1 MKQHFQRWFTAVA
14 LLPFFTL
21 AAVDPLP
28 GTQIAFLPD
37 VHFHDVYGR
46 FSDQAFAG
54 AQTKDSGHLAI
65 LRTMTSQLQS
75 TRLFNEN
82 YFAFKAALDD
92 LAARKVKLVVLP
104 GDFSD
109 DGQPLHIRGLKQ
121 LLQSYQQQHG
131 MRFLL
136 TVGNHDPVN
145 PLTRPAG
152 KADFL
157 GSNFTA
163 QAIFSSGSAP
173 CLSKQPTVICSEEV
187 RELGYADLLQQ
198 LDDFGFYPLPADM
211 YWESPYSKATDQPYQ
226 YAQALQQANLEQRQ
240 YEICQQGA
248 GGTYKQPH
256 YSNCSMVP
264 DASYLVEPVP
274 GLWLLAIDANVYRP
288 QSSDGA
294 LNSKGNSNISFQG
307 SGNAGYNAMFSH
319 KPQVISWIKQV
330 VQRAKAQG
338 KTLISFSHYPM
349 VEFYQG
355 QSQQIGELLGPEH
368 GQLSRTP
375 SAQTS
380 EALAALGL
388 RLHFGGHMHLNNTA
402 VVQAT
407 NGEQLINVQS
417 PSLAAYVPAYKLLTV
432 QSAAKVK
439 VDTITLKDVP
449 GFNRFFPIY
458 QQEWQQ
464 AGPEKPWDAAILK
477 AQSYREFSE
486 GHLTELTRQRFLPQD
501 WPAELR
507 QLLLALNG
515 QQMLVLSKI
524 KHPLTLAQ
532 FQQQPQLLQS
542 LLTTK
547 AWQAAEQQLAIAAAK
562 ANIDWAALAQWRGFD
577 LALDFYRLQNA
588 GALALPDLPTGR
600 LQQYG
605 FFSAQLATAAVATS
619 KAGPV
624 KVGQAWQQQSLQ
636 HYSQQQFGR
645 MLTII
650 DAFLNYPANNDFQLD
665 LTTGELTPLAAD

>member
-1 MKQHFQRWFTAVA
+1 MKHQFQRWFTAVA
-14 LLPFFTL
+14 FLPFFTF
-21 AAVDPLP
+21 AAADPIP

-54 AQTKDSGHLAI
+54 VHTKDSGHPAV
-65 LRTMTSQLQS
+65 LRTMASQLQS

-109 DGQPLHIRGLKQ
+109 DGQPLHIRGLKN
-121 LLQSYQQQHG
+121 LLQSYQQQYG

-145 PLTRPAG
+145 PLTQPAG

-163 QAIFSSGSAP
+163 QAIFSPGSAP
-173 CLSKQPTVICSEEV
+173 CDTKQPGVICSEEV

-198 LDDFGFYPLPADM
+198 LGSFGFYPLPADI

-226 YAQALQQANLEQRQ
+226 YSKALKQASLEQRQ

-248 GGTYKQPH
+248 GGSLKQPH
-256 YSNCSMVP
+256 YSDCTMVP
-264 DASYLVEPVP
+264 DVSYLVEPVP

-288 QSSDGA
+288 QGSDGA
-294 LNSKGNSNISFQG
+294 LNSKGKVAFQG
-307 SGNAGYNAMFSH
+307 AGNAGYNTMFSH

-355 QSQQIGELLGPEH
+355 QSQHIGKLLGPEQ

-375 SAQTS
+375 SADTS

-402 VVQAT
+402 VVRAA
-407 NGEQLINVQS
+407 NGDRLINVQS
-417 PSLAAYVPAYKLLTV
+417 PSLAAYVPAYKLLTL

-439 VDTITLKDVP
+439 VETITLKDVP
-449 GFNRFFPIY
+449 GFDRFFPMY
-458 QQEWQQ
+458 QREWQQ
-464 AGPEKPWDAAILK
+464 AGPEKPWDPAILR

-486 GHLTELTRQRFLPQD
+486 GHLTELTRQRFLPKD

-532 FQQQPQLLQS
+532 FQQQPKLLQS

-547 AWQAAEQQLAIAAAK
+547 AWQEAEQRLATAATK

-588 GALALPDLPTGR
+588 GALALPDLPAGR

-605 FFSAQLATAAVATS
+605 FFSAQLASTAFSTS
-619 KAGPV
+619 KAGPA

-636 HYSQQQFGR
+636 HYSQQHFGR

-665 LTTGELTPLAAD
+665 LTTGELTPLAAE